1 MTLGA
6 LAAGAAI
13 GKPTPLLHGMA
24 ASTILQPEP
33 GEDDISMIATKEYE
47 HILKKTGARRM
58 PSRAVGFPEKPDAW
72 TCVISHF
79 NRQPRGLI

>member
-33 GEDDISMIATKEYE
+33 GEDDISMITTKEDTQ
-47 HILKKTGARRM
+47 ILQKDWGPKDAQQSSGISRKARRLDVRHL
-58 PSRAVGFPEKPDAW
+58 SF
-72 TCVISHF
+72 
-79 NRQPRGLI
+79 